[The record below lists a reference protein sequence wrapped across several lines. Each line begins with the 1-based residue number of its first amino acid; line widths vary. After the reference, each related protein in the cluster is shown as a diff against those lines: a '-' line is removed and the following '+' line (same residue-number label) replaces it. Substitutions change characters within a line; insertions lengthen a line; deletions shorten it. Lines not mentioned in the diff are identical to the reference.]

1 MFVKELQYSLG
12 FGLGPEWIRTLLQQS
27 LHVELNDTALIMIVL
42 RHTTVLFIEGPI
54 DALLSKSDSMIL
66 LCDLLDAQS
75 LFKVEA
81 H

>member
-1 MFVKELQYSLG
+1 MKELQYSLG

-42 RHTTVLFIEGPI
+42 RHTVVFFIESPI
-54 DALLSKSDSMIL
+54 DALLGESDAVIFL
-66 LCDLLDAQS
+66 GDLLDAQS
-75 LFKVEA
+75 LVEVEA